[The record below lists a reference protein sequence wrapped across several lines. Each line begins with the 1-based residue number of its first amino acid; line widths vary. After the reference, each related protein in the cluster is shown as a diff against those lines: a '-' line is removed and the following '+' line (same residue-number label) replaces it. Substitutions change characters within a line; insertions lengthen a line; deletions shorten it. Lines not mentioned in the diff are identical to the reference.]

1 MLSQKKRFEVL
12 KRDNF
17 RCQYCGKTGK
27 DVTLE
32 VDHIKPRSKWWTDNM
47 ENLITCC
54 RECNMGKW
62 NIGIDEISTSK
73 IKETDL
79 GDRII
84 KEFYEERN
92 KLKLGTIDQ
101 RTSKLLVISIRD
113 DIQDL
118 KEDAIYISCEKKEIE
133 KNNNFH
139 ETDDIRKQRLEE
151 YEKWGEIMDSA
162 LALAYDRISET
173 AKWYI
178 DDVIG
183 DGWTWGTNTE
193 KLNYMISYYNCDSD
207 RTKRAVKRYTLFPN
221 KVKEWQN
228 K

>member
-1 MLSQKKRFEVL
+1 MLSPKKRFEVL

-17 RCQYCGKTGK
+17 RCQYCGRNGK

-32 VDHIKPRSKWWTDNM
+32 VDHINPKSKWGTDDM

-54 RECNMGKW
+54 RECNMGKG
-62 NIGIDEISTSK
+62 NTEIDESSTSK
-73 IKETDL
+73 IREADL

-101 RTSKLLVISIRD
+101 RTSKLLVIVIRN
-113 DIQDL
+113 DIQSL
-118 KEDAIYISCEKKEIE
+118 KEDAIYISCERKEIE
-133 KNNNFH
+133 KDNNFH
-139 ETDDIRKQRLEE
+139 ETDEIREQRLEE
-151 YEKWGEIMDSA
+151 YEKWGEVTDSA
-162 LALAYDRISET
+162 LALAYERISEA

-183 DGWTWGTNTE
+183 DWWTWGTNTE
-193 KLNYMISYYNCDSD
+193 KLNYIISYDNHDSD
-207 RTKRAVKRYTLFPN
+207 RNKRAVKRYTLFPN
-221 KVKEWQN
+221 KIKEWQS

>member
-1 MLSQKKRFEVL
+1 MLSPKKRFEVL

-17 RCQYCGKTGK
+17 RCQYCGRNWK

-32 VDHIKPRSKWWTDNM
+32 VDHIIPESKWGTDDM
-47 ENLITCC
+47 SNLVACC

-62 NIGIDEISTSK
+62 NTEIDEVSTSK
-73 IKETDL
+73 IREADL

-133 KNNNFH
+133 KDNNFH
-139 ETDDIRKQRLEE
+139 ETDEIRKQRLEE
-151 YEKWGEIMDSA
+151 YEKWGEVMDSA

-221 KVKEWQN
+221 KIKEWQN